1 MKYEFKEIG
10 LDDYELHY
18 TDKEG
23 KEKVIP
29 FKRTVKLAKELQSVE
44 ATARLKLMEFLT
56 QIGKTKKDF
65 IIERVVDGKMVV
77 DETNWRELEKQ
88 FLDEQRL
95 VSINEIYKQ
104 LFNME
109 IAELILDMNVQN
121 DDGEKYNQFS
131 LELGD
136 IILNGKVKTPSIQE
150 IKEQ

>member
-44 ATARLKLMEFLT
+44 ANAKMKLMEYLT
-56 QIGKTKKDF
+56 QIGKTKNDF
-65 IIERVVDGKMVV
+65 IIEREENGKIIR
-77 DETNWRELEKQ
+77 DETNYRELEKEY
-88 FLDEQRL
+88 LDNQRL
-95 VSINEIYKQ
+95 LSINEIYKQ

-109 IAELILDMNVQN
+109 LAELIIDMNVSEK
-121 DDGEKYNQFS
+121 DGEKYNQFS

>member
-44 ATARLKLMEFLT
+44 ANAKMKLMEYLT
-56 QIGKTKKDF
+56 QIGKTKNDF
-65 IIERVVDGKMVV
+65 IIEREENGKIIR
-77 DETNWRELEKQ
+77 DETNYRELEKEY
-88 FLDEQRL
+88 LDNQRL
-95 VSINEIYKQ
+95 LSINEIYKQ

-109 IAELILDMNVQN
+109 IAELIIDMNVGSQ
-121 DDGEKYNQFS
+121 DGEKYNQFS

>member
-18 TDKEG
+18 TDKDG

-44 ATARLKLMEFLT
+44 ANAKMKLMEYLT
-56 QIGKTKKDF
+56 QIGKTKNDF
-65 IIERVVDGKMVV
+65 IIEREENGKIIR
-77 DETNWRELEKQ
+77 DETNYRELEKEY
-88 FLDEQRL
+88 LDNQRL
-95 VSINEIYKQ
+95 LSINEIYKQ

-109 IAELILDMNVQN
+109 IAELIIDMNVGSQ
-121 DDGEKYNQFS
+121 DGEKYNQFS

>member
-44 ATARLKLMEFLT
+44 ANAKMKLMEYLT
-56 QIGKTKKDF
+56 QIGKTKNDF
-65 IIERVVDGKMVV
+65 IIEREENGKIIR
-77 DETNWRELEKQ
+77 DETNWRELEKEY
-88 FLDEQRL
+88 LDNQRL
-95 VSINEIYKQ
+95 LSINEIYKQ

-109 IAELILDMNVQN
+109 LAELIIDMNVSEK
-121 DDGEKYNQFS
+121 DGETYNQFS

-136 IILNGKVKTPSIQE
+136 IILNGKVKTPSVQE

>member
-44 ATARLKLMEFLT
+44 ANAKMKLMEYLT
-56 QIGKTKKDF
+56 QIGKTKNDF
-65 IIERVVDGKMVV
+65 IIEREENGKIIR
-77 DETNWRELEKQ
+77 DETNYRELEKEY
-88 FLDEQRL
+88 LDNQRL
-95 VSINEIYKQ
+95 LSINEIYKQ

-109 IAELILDMNVQN
+109 IAELIIDMNVGAQ
-121 DDGEKYNQFS
+121 DGEKYNQFS

>member
-1 MKYEFKEIG
+1 MKYEFKEVG

-56 QIGKTKKDF
+56 QIGKTKKEF
-65 IIERVVDGKMVV
+65 IIERLQDWKMVV

-121 DDGEKYNQFS
+121 DDGDKYNQFS

>member
-44 ATARLKLMEFLT
+44 AAARLKLMEFLT

-65 IIERVVDGKMVV
+65 IIERVQDGKMVV

-121 DDGEKYNQFS
+121 DDGDKYNQFS